1 MLQIKQSTAVAHIM
15 FLMVDS
21 TDHVTGKTGLSPTVT
36 ISKNAGSFATPS
48 GAITEIAHG
57 WYKLAANATDTNTLG
72 ALALH
77 ATGTGADPTDMIC
90 ANIVLYDP
98 QAVLSTLDA
107 AGVRTAVGLASA
119 NLDTQLGTIDDFLDT
134 EVSAIKAKTDSL
146 TFTAAGMVD
155 ANVID
160 WKSSTAPAMTGDAFA
175 RLGAPAGVSV
185 SADVAAVKADTAATL
200 DDTGTSGVVVAAASK
215 TGYRLSSTGVDDVL
229 RTELTEGYATD
240 GATFTLE
247 QAMYMVWS
255 LLAERA
261 IAGTTLTA
269 KKLNGSTAAMTFT
282 LDDAVTPTSQTR
294 AT

>member
-15 FLMVDS
+15 FLMVNS

-107 AGVRTAVGLASA
+107 AGVRSAVGLASA
-119 NLDTQLGTIDDFLDT
+119 NLDTQIGDLPTNAELATSQAAADDATLAAIASLTIPSAATIADAVWDEAAAGHVAAGSTGEALGAAGAAGDPWITTLPGAYTAGQAGHTIG
-134 EVSAIKAKTDSL
+134 SL
-146 TFTAAGMVD
+146 TFTVAGKVD
-155 ANVID
+155 ANIKNVND
-160 WKSSTAPAMTGDAFA
+160 
-175 RLGAPAGVSV
+175 VSV
-185 SADVAAVKADTAATL
+185 RGTGADGDTW
-200 DDTGTSGVVVAAASK
+200 G
-215 TGYRLSSTGVDDVL
+215 
-229 RTELTEGYATD
+229 
-240 GATFTLE
+240 
-247 QAMYMVWS
+247 
-255 LLAERA
+255 
-261 IAGTTLTA
+261 
-269 KKLNGSTAAMTFT
+269 
-282 LDDAVTPTSQTR
+282 P
-294 AT
+294 